1 VRSQWFKSKVRERAW
16 RFVFYGT
23 CAVWLALVLFYGVTG
38 HDYLLREHW
47 AVSMILPVGG
57 MLGIV
62 VGIRAFFRGYGFL
75 MSVLWGS
82 LGVAVSFALLYTL
95 RFVDSHLPDY
105 FNVVVALLTLLFMVV
120 VHFTDFRRDNQTDA
134 SFVRGVL
141 NGEDIKASLLDPLY
155 YTFKTKS
162 LRYKSSKFGVLD
174 DLNDQMRSV
183 AGETSIHYALCSI
196 LMAILIAMFFA
207 FSPRFIDMKLPS
219 KQDMKQ
225 EQIMELIE
233 KTTE

>member
-1 VRSQWFKSKVRERAW
+1 
-16 RFVFYGT
+16 
-23 CAVWLALVLFYGVTG
+23 
-38 HDYLLREHW
+38 
-47 AVSMILPVGG
+47 
-57 MLGIV
+57 
-62 VGIRAFFRGYGFL
+62 
-75 MSVLWGS
+75 MSALWGS
-82 LGVAVSFALLYTL
+82 LGVAVSFALLYAL

-183 AGETSIHYALCSI
+183 AGETSIIGEHVKIYQGVTIGALSTRGGQRLRGNKRHPTIEDDVTIYAGASVLGGETVIGRGSVVGANVFITKSI
-196 LMAILIAMFFA
+196 
-207 FSPRFIDMKLPS
+207 SPGTRVGIKTQELVVSNREES
-219 KQDMKQ
+219 KKPHVETVPNEDNTDDGWYY
-225 EQIMELIE
+225 II
-233 KTTE
+233 